1 MRERTASFV
10 EVATPAWSFW
20 RAVLDTA
27 VGFIVGILYTF
38 LGIVVVGIVGE
49 EALSS
54 LYWQIDLDPLL
65 RSSMG
70 PILLVAA
77 ALAVIVP
84 CVLIVERFAA
94 LRAAEASARTDPDA
108 VPQRSLRTELSS
120 APATYLK
127 TTGTVLLWSVGV
139 LGGIFLLAVLFTEDL
154 REDAV
159 SWIALLVFAVLTAG
173 AAALQAL
180 GHRLVTRD
188 AARMEALTGG
198 WKPLIRRAEAAD
210 SERRS
215 AAAYAVVPRWLTTPS
230 ARIVSRIATILMA
243 ATFASLGA
251 FMLSVF
257 LRQQCR
263 GCDPV
268 YWDQPIENGID
279 VLSLSS
285 GLAITVCAALG
296 AVAWLAGVALQC
308 AREVA
313 LARWVSDRTP
323 RRVDVNLIDPL
334 LSGNRSMVR
343 LQFGL
348 SALGACGIVLS
359 IGALWADWTA
369 LDADAVLLVSTALI
383 LLGFV
388 IGWSD
393 APRRRSERQAVR
405 AVLSPGDGQRGG
417 GGARPRSRTSRRA
430 GSAPRP

>member
-1 MRERTASFV
+1 MSARSASFI
-10 EVATPAWSFW
+10 EVFTPAWSFW

-38 LGIVVVGIVGE
+38 LGIVIVGIVGE

-54 LYWQIDLDPLL
+54 LYWQVDLDPLL

-70 PILLVAA
+70 AILLVGAV
-77 ALAVIVP
+77 LAVIVP

-94 LRAAEASARTDPDA
+94 LRAAEANARMDPDA
-108 VPQRSLRTELSS
+108 VPQRPLRTELTA

-139 LGGIFLLAVLFTEDL
+139 LGAIFLLAVLFTEDL

-173 AAALQAL
+173 AAALQGL
-180 GHRLVTRD
+180 GRRLVARD
-188 AARMEALTGG
+188 AARMVALTGG
-198 WKPLIRRAEAAD
+198 WKPLIRRAEASD

-215 AAAYAVVPRWLTTPS
+215 AASPAVVPRWLTAPS
-230 ARIVSRIATILMA
+230 ARLLGRIASILMA
-243 ATFASLGA
+243 ATWVSLAA

-285 GLAITVCAALG
+285 GAAIAVCAALG
-296 AVAWLAGVALQC
+296 ALAWLGGVALQC

-323 RRVDVNLIDPL
+323 RRIDVNLIDPL
-334 LSGNRSMVR
+334 LSENRSMVR

-348 SALGACGIVLS
+348 SALGACGVVLS
-359 IGALWADWTA
+359 IGALWADWTT
-369 LDADAVLLVSTALI
+369 LDSDAVLLVSTALI
-383 LLGFV
+383 LLGFA

-393 APRRRSERQAVR
+393 APRRRRERQAIR
-405 AVLSPGDGQRGG
+405 DALSPGDGQRGG
-417 GGARPRSRTSRRA
+417 RGGRPRSRTPRRA
-430 GSAPRP
+430 RSAPRP